1 MNRVLFY
8 LTLALMCFLC
18 SCKKKE
24 QMESIVELVEE
35 ELEINLSHHVDQIP
49 FQTDQMIYISESG
62 YQYSIT
68 KLNYYISNIRLIKHD
83 STCFLVKDYHYVD
96 ATVAETKRFSVKSI
110 PTGGYIGLAFCI
122 GLDSLK
128 NQENYMEPSVES
140 INMQWPEPMGGG
152 YHFLKL
158 EGYFIDSAKTYGYAL
173 HLGTNECLIYVT
185 LFKNIQLDTHSRLSL
200 NLEMN
205 VSQWFKDPNTYDFV
219 TDGNYIM
226 GNDSAMKKV
235 SENGSDVFA
244 LN

>member
-1 MNRVLFY
+1 
-8 LTLALMCFLC
+8 MCFLC
-18 SCKKKE
+18 SCKRKE
-24 QMESIVELVEE
+24 QLEPIVELVEDE
-35 ELEINLSHHVDQIP
+35 FEINLSHHVDQIP

-83 STCFLVKDYHYVD
+83 STYFLTKEYHYVD
-96 ATVAETKRFSVKSI
+96 AAVAKTKRFSVKDI
-110 PTGGYIGLAFCI
+110 PTEGYIGLAFCI

-128 NQENYMEPSVES
+128 NQENYMEPSVEN

-173 HLGTNECLIYVT
+173 HLGTNKCLINVV
-185 LFKNIQLDTHSRLSL
+185 LFKNIRLESRSKLSV

-205 VSQWFKDPNTYDFV
+205 VSQWFRNPNTYDFV
-219 TDGNYIM
+219 ADGNYIM
-226 GNDSAMKKV
+226 GNDSAMKKI
-235 SENGSDVFA
+235 SDNGADVFT